1 MIFDRTK
8 YPSEPGIYL
17 MKDSQN
23 QVIYVGKATS
33 LRSRLS
39 SYFSGESSLK
49 TRMLVSNIDSIDC
62 VITKNPREALILES
76 NLIKNYQPKY
86 NMVLKDAKHYA
97 YLAVTDE
104 EFPRLLIARKNSA
117 GKFRVKAK
125 EYFGPYVEG
134 TKREISS
141 RYLRKLFKIR
151 ICNKLPKRA
160 CLQYYIGNCDAPC
173 INGIS
178 RGDYQK
184 NVDAMSE
191 VLAGKKEAKN
201 IIEILTHRMSIA
213 SKELD
218 YEKAK
223 QLRDQIESLKIFF
236 ERQNVE
242 KIKRNDEDYLW
253 LERIGNKLYVQILHS
268 KNGVIEK
275 TEKQNLDINEQIDP
289 EISFCM
295 QYYTKEVIP
304 NKIFSNMGD
313 EQMHMLNDALAQ
325 EDTFKTP
332 SKEKQKILEIA
343 KNSLTLGEIDS
354 SVLKLREE
362 LELENNPVVIETFD
376 ISTLFGEN
384 SVASMVQFVNGK
396 ANKASYRKF
405 KIKTVEGQDDFSM
418 MNEVVKR
425 RYERLTTEGKTL
437 PDLILIDGGPG
448 QLHAAIDAL
457 EELGLRVPIISLAK
471 KEEEIYIPNKM
482 HPLKLRRD
490 NAALKLLQQC
500 RDEAHRF
507 AIAYHRLRRAK
518 AQTGKEN

>member
-1 MIFDRTK
+1 
-8 YPSEPGIYL
+8 
-17 MKDSQN
+17 
-23 QVIYVGKATS
+23 
-33 LRSRLS
+33 
-39 SYFSGESSLK
+39 
-49 TRMLVSNIDSIDC
+49 
-62 VITKNPREALILES
+62 
-76 NLIKNYQPKY
+76 
-86 NMVLKDAKHYA
+86 
-97 YLAVTDE
+97 
-104 EFPRLLIARKNSA
+104 
-117 GKFRVKAK
+117 
-125 EYFGPYVEG
+125 
-134 TKREISS
+134 
-141 RYLRKLFKIR
+141 
-151 ICNKLPKRA
+151 
-160 CLQYYIGNCDAPC
+160 
-173 INGIS
+173 
-178 RGDYQK
+178 
-184 NVDAMSE
+184 
-191 VLAGKKEAKN
+191 
-201 IIEILTHRMSIA
+201 
-213 SKELD
+213 
-218 YEKAK
+218 
-223 QLRDQIESLKIFF
+223 
-236 ERQNVE
+236 
-242 KIKRNDEDYLW
+242 
-253 LERIGNKLYVQILHS
+253 
-268 KNGVIEK
+268 
-275 TEKQNLDINEQIDP
+275 
-289 EISFCM
+289 M

-518 AQTGKEN
+518 AQTGKRKLKICLVIVGTPSPA

>member
-1 MIFDRTK
+1 MKFERNK
-8 YPSEPGIYL
+8 YPDEPGIYL
-17 MKDSQN
+17 MKDDQGRI
-23 QVIYVGKATS
+23 IYVGKATS

-39 SYFSGESSLK
+39 SYFSVENNLK
-49 TRMLVSNIDSIDC
+49 TRTLVSHIYSIDF
-62 VITKNPREALILES
+62 VITKSPKEALILES

-86 NMVLKDAKHYA
+86 NMILKDARHYA
-97 YLAVTDE
+97 YLAVTNE
-104 EFPRLLIARKNSA
+104 EFPGLLIARKNSA

-151 ICNKLPKRA
+151 ICNKLPKKA

-173 INGIS
+173 IGKVS
-178 RGDYQK
+178 KEEYQT
-184 NVDAMSE
+184 NVDAMTG
-191 VLAGKKEAKN
+191 VLAGKKEAKD
-201 IIEILTHRMSIA
+201 IIMNLAARMKIA
-213 SKELD
+213 SDQMD

-242 KIKRNDEDYLW
+242 KVKRNDEDYLW
-253 LERIGNKLYVQILHS
+253 MEKIGNKLYVQILHS
-268 KNGVIEK
+268 KNGVIDK
-275 TEKQNLDINEQIDP
+275 TEKQSLEINEQIDS

-295 QYYTKEVIP
+295 QYYTKETLPDVV
-304 NKIFSNMGD
+304 FSNMTE
-313 EQMHMLNDALAQ
+313 EQMAVLNEALGQ
-325 EDTFKTP
+325 EATFKVS
-332 SKEKQKILEIA
+332 SKEKGKILEIA
-343 KNSLTLGEIDS
+343 RNSLTLGEVDS
-354 SVLKLREE
+354 SVLKLKKE
-362 LELENNPVVIETFD
+362 LELKNNPVVIETFD

-396 ANKASYRKF
+396 SNKNGYRRF
-405 KIKTVEGQDDFSM
+405 KIKTIEGQDDFSM

-425 RYERLTTEGKTL
+425 RYARLTKEGKSL

-457 EELGLRVPIISLAK
+457 EELGLRIPIASLAK
-471 KEEEIYIPNKM
+471 REEEVYLPDKM
-482 HPLKLRRD
+482 YPLKMRRD
-490 NAALKLLQQC
+490 NPALKILQQC

-507 AIAYHRLRRAK
+507 AVNYHRLRRAK
-518 AQTGKEN
+518 GQLGKE